1 MIADLL
7 TVALVVGVIV
17 AAWYALRRIEAHLLR
32 TGARHPAQDDGPR
45 LLPIYYL
52 LTPTPMPDDEFVAEV
67 DRLGLREPLL
77 DMAREHDAGLR
88 VPDAFLELPR
98 RGGAR

>member
-1 MIADLL
+1 MTADLV
-7 TVALVVGVIV
+7 TVAAFVAVTA
-17 AAWYALRRIEAHLLR
+17 AAWYVLGRIEAHLLR
-32 TGARHPAQDDGPR
+32 TGARHPAQDETR

-52 LTPTPMPDDEFVAEV
+52 NPTPMPDDVFVAEV

-88 VPDAFLELPR
+88 VPDAFVELPR